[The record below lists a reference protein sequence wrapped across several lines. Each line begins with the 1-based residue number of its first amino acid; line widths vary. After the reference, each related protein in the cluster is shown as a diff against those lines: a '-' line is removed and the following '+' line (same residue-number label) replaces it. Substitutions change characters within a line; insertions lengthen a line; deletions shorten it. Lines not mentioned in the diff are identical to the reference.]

1 MFNLYRMNHRLQCL
15 SFNAFRQLCQRH
27 NANIADKNLKI
38 ILHIMKDNPHT
49 VLNEDY
55 HPILLIEITKETDQK
70 VCNDFKPIL
79 EEYLIQEI
87 K

>member
-1 MFNLYRMNHRLQCL
+1 
-15 SFNAFRQLCQRH
+15 
-27 NANIADKNLKI
+27 
-38 ILHIMKDNPHT
+38 MKDNPHT